1 MHKSAKALDDASKVL
16 GGPGLLRPETVPDAA
31 ALLAEYR
38 NGFIAVELQARAML
52 TRVRRLIDELS

>member
-1 MHKSAKALDDASKVL
+1 MHKSAKALDDVFKFL
-16 GGPGLLRPETVPDAA
+16 GGPGLLRAEKAPEAA
-31 ALLAEYR
+31 ALLAEYG